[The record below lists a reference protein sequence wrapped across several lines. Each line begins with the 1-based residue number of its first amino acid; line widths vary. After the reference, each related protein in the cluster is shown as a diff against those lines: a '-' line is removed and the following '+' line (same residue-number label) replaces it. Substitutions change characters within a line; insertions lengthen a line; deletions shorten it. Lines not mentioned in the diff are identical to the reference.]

1 MNNHTEIIEHC
12 LFLQM
17 ILHLIR
23 YAHCMKKAQKEHAFE
38 RARRYISAYIKKEV
52 SRGKNACKNYCFFY
66 QCNNCCYLF
75 LSGRIL
81 LYLQEKGSRTLIQY
95 KCNATYAYSSLINY
109 YRVVYVELAQ
119 ICHHT

>member
-23 YAHCMKKAQKEHAFE
+23 YAHCMKKAKKEHAFE
-38 RARRYISAYIKKEV
+38 RARIYMCIYQE
-52 SRGKNACKNYCFFY
+52 RGSQGKTCMQKLLFFY

-75 LSGRIL
+75 LSGRML
-81 LYLQEKGSRTLIQY
+81 LYLQEKGSRTPIQY
-95 KCNATYAYSSLINY
+95 KCNTTYAYSKLINY
-109 YRVVYVELAQ
+109 YRLVYAELAQ
-119 ICHHT
+119 ICHHTS